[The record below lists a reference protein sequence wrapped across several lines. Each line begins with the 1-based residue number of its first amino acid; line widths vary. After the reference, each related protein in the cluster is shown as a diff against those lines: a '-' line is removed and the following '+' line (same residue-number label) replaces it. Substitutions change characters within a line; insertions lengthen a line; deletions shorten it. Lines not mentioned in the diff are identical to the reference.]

1 MSKKRFQKVYIEI
14 TNVCNLKCKF
24 CPEGNRKKEFIE
36 VENFRY
42 ILEDVK
48 NYTDLICLHIKGEP
62 LLHPKLNE
70 LLEECDKIGIK
81 VNITTNATL
90 LLKNVGLLCNHESI
104 RQINISLHSLNQ
116 NDITKENAEKYLT
129 DVMQAVRLIHSNT
142 EIIISYR
149 LWNIFCIGQNEKN
162 KQIIDLLEAEYN
174 VQSLMEKT
182 KENSFVKL
190 ENNIFL
196 NQDVQFEWLDIN
208 REVISEEGKCYG
220 IREQIGILVNGDV
233 VPCCLDQNGD
243 INLGN
248 IYNNSL
254 NEILNGELAN
264 KIING
269 FESHKIIHPL
279 CKRCGY
285 KIRFGNK

>member
-1 MSKKRFQKVYIEI
+1 MSKKRFKKVYIEI

-24 CPEGNRKKEFIE
+24 CPEGNREKKFIE

-42 ILEDVK
+42 ILENVK

-70 LLEECDKIGIK
+70 LLEECDKFGIK

-90 LLKNVGLLCNHESI
+90 LLKNIELLCKHESI

-116 NDITKENAEKYLT
+116 NDITRENAEKYLT
-129 DVMQAVRLIHSNT
+129 DVIQAVRLIHSNT

-149 LWNIFCIGQNEKN
+149 LWNISFIGQNEKN

-196 NQDVQFEWLDIN
+196 NQDVQFEWPDIN

-220 IREQIGILVNGDV
+220 IREQVGILVNGDV

-243 INLGN
+243 IKLGN

-254 NEILNGELAN
+254 NEILEGELAN
-264 KIING
+264 RIING
-269 FESHKIIHPL
+269 FKSHKIIHPL

-285 KIRFGNK
+285 RIRFGNK

>member
-1 MSKKRFQKVYIEI
+1 MSKKRFKKVYIEI

-90 LLKNVGLLCNHESI
+90 LLKNVELLCNHESI

-149 LWNIFCIGQNEKN
+149 LWNISYIGQNEKN

-196 NQDVQFEWLDIN
+196 NQDVQFEWPDIN

-264 KIING
+264 KIIN
-269 FESHKIIHPL
+269 
-279 CKRCGY
+279 
-285 KIRFGNK
+285 

>member
-1 MSKKRFQKVYIEI
+1 MSKKRFKKVYIEI

-24 CPEGNRKKEFIE
+24 CPEGNREKKFIE

-42 ILEDVK
+42 ILENVK

-62 LLHPKLNE
+62 LLHTKLNE
-70 LLEECDKIGIK
+70 LLEECDKFGIK

-90 LLKNVGLLCNHESI
+90 LLKNIELLCKHESI

-116 NDITKENAEKYLT
+116 NDITRENAEKYLT
-129 DVMQAVRLIHSNT
+129 DVIQAVRLIHSNT

-149 LWNIFCIGQNEKN
+149 LWNISFIGQNKKN

-196 NQDVQFEWLDIN
+196 NQDVQFEWPDIN

-243 INLGN
+243 IKLGN

-254 NEILNGELAN
+254 NEILEGELAN
-264 KIING
+264 RIING
-269 FESHKIIHPL
+269 FKSHKIIHPL

-285 KIRFGNK
+285 RIRFGNK